1 MLSTTLDVY
10 TKPAYSTSLFFL
22 LFGPQNQGLLFTS
35 YSPAPRS
42 PLKLETLSHILL
54 TDNLFFFFSKS
65 KALIYH
71 CESFSFSRNMFSWV
85 SLIMALIA
93 DSELSLDLVNLW
105 SCALW
110 MRSLEKCNI
119 SVRRAG
125 SSMKTRRKDD
135 IEVTVT
141 RDGAARPPARVVRL

>member
-1 MLSTTLDVY
+1 MFIQSLHIVPRFFFYCLGLRIKVC
-10 TKPAYSTSLFFL
+10 YSH
-22 LFGPQNQGLLFTS
+22 
-35 YSPAPRS
+35 
-42 PLKLETLSHILL
+42 HILRL
-54 TDNLFFFFSKS
+54 PGAPWSLKRYHIFYWQTIFFFFFFSKS